1 MNPLRPDPAILR
13 RRHPGAFVHPL
24 RKHRYAVAAATVLFA
39 VLVAGY
45 AALGVPPARFIS
57 GIGKLGNFVA
67 HMFPPST
74 GTWTKFLIYLH
85 ALAETV
91 AIALLGTFAAALLAF
106 PAGLLAA
113 RNIVPQAAIH
123 FLSRRFLDSVRGVDE
138 LIWALVWINV
148 VGLGPFAGALA
159 MAMLPLPWSTLP
171 GIGVYNAKI
180 VAAIAAAPWGETTAA
195 TNYGTWATSIALA
208 VLVIGLIVRARRG
221 TLKIT
226 ETSED
231 RRPIATLPF
240 IAMLIVVTIL
250 FLVPWGLGYLFA
262 GTVLPEIRGWNRLIG
277 VLLLL
282 FILGAAATLHRTRA
296 AQRLAVATPIAVVV
310 LALVLADS
318 VIPFRGIYEGSSAA
332 SGTQTEA
339 ARAYE
344 IGRAHV

>member
-159 MAMLPLPWSTLP
+159 IATSNFGAFGKLFSEAFEAASRGPVEGVISAGGTRAHGVRYGLVPEVLPVLLSQVLYYFESNTRSATIIGIVGAG
-171 GIGVYNAKI
+171 GIGLHLSEQIRMIEYQHVSALI
-180 VAAIAAAPWGETTAA
+180 LMILAAVVAIDTLSARLRLAIAAP
-195 TNYGTWATSIALA
+195 
-208 VLVIGLIVRARRG
+208 R
-221 TLKIT
+221 
-226 ETSED
+226 
-231 RRPIATLPF
+231 
-240 IAMLIVVTIL
+240 
-250 FLVPWGLGYLFA
+250 
-262 GTVLPEIRGWNRLIG
+262 
-277 VLLLL
+277 
-282 FILGAAATLHRTRA
+282 
-296 AQRLAVATPIAVVV
+296 QR
-310 LALVLADS
+310 
-318 VIPFRGIYEGSSAA
+318 
-332 SGTQTEA
+332 
-339 ARAYE
+339 
-344 IGRAHV
+344 